1 MSLHSRADD
10 EEITRLAVR
19 AGRGDRRALSAFIRA
34 TQDDAWRLLAHLAG
48 RQQADDLTQET
59 FLRVINALPRFAAR
73 SSARTWLLAIARR
86 VWVDSVRKD
95 VARPQDRA
103 AADEDAVRRVPA
115 RGSDEQSISE
125 WLDVRRL
132 IDELAPERREA
143 LILTQILGYSYEE
156 TARITGVRLGTV
168 RSRVARARGDLIAAR
183 AAAAESPTT
192 RA

>member
-168 RSRVARARGDLIAAR
+168 RSRVARARGDLIAAH
-183 AAAAESPTT
+183 AAAESPTT

>member
-168 RSRVARARGDLIAAR
+168 RSRVARARGDLIADR
-183 AAAAESPTT
+183 AAAESPTT

>member
-168 RSRVARARGDLIAAR
+168 RSRVARARGDLITAR
-183 AAAAESPTT
+183 AAAESPTT